1 MADRSV
7 DILIIGGGVIGV
19 CTAYYLLQQGRSV
32 TLLDKDDICAGSSY
46 GNGGL
51 VVPSHAMPL
60 AMPGAIGQALK
71 WLFDPTSPFYIK
83 PRLDRALFDWLWRFR
98 AASNT
103 AAVHKAIPVLLGLN
117 LASLKLFREIASCE
131 GLDFNFEHRGG
142 LYLFTTQSGLQK
154 GIHEAELLH
163 SYGCQVAILDASG
176 VRQWA
181 PAVQPAVMGGI
192 YYREDAHIIPDRFV
206 HGLAE
211 LVRRQGGDICPG
223 TEALACAT
231 SGGRVTKVVTTR
243 GDYAPQ
249 HVVLAT
255 GAWSPL
261 LGRSLGIRLPV
272 QPAKGYSITIPRP
285 ADSPE
290 IPLHLAEGKVGV
302 TPMGDKLR
310 FAGTLELAGIDLSIN
325 LRRVH
330 AIYQA
335 AQAYLHFDAG
345 FDAYEPGAIEIWRG
359 LRPLT
364 PDTLPIISGHPRLTN
379 LTIATG
385 HGMMGVSMGPIT
397 GKLVAQLIT
406 GQAPELDLSAL
417 AVDRFA

>member
-181 PAVQPAVMGGI
+181 PASPTGRDGRHLLPRGCPHHSRPLCTRAGRTGPAPGRRHLPGDRGARLRNKRRSRDKGRDHARGLCPATCGI
-192 YYREDAHIIPDRFV
+192 
-206 HGLAE
+206 
-211 LVRRQGGDICPG
+211 GD
-223 TEALACAT
+223 
-231 SGGRVTKVVTTR
+231 GRVV
-243 GDYAPQ
+243 A
-249 HVVLAT
+249 AA
-255 GAWSPL
+255 GA
-261 LGRSLGIRLPV
+261 
-272 QPAKGYSITIPRP
+272 
-285 ADSPE
+285 
-290 IPLHLAEGKVGV
+290 
-302 TPMGDKLR
+302 
-310 FAGTLELAGIDLSIN
+310 
-325 LRRVH
+325 
-330 AIYQA
+330 
-335 AQAYLHFDAG
+335 
-345 FDAYEPGAIEIWRG
+345 
-359 LRPLT
+359 
-364 PDTLPIISGHPRLTN
+364 
-379 LTIATG
+379 
-385 HGMMGVSMGPIT
+385 
-397 GKLVAQLIT
+397 
-406 GQAPELDLSAL
+406 
-417 AVDRFA
+417 